1 MEKKK
6 KSHLNNNLVKWL
18 KNFNSSMIKPVDHN
32 KKSIRQSFIPKRR
45 YLIEDDL
52 ENTKLNE
59 FLKIM
64 NDDNDY
70 KNYRSL
76 TEKKEKVNNL
86 NFISNQIK
94 INISPTKNKNKIKKK
109 NKSIKNLGLRKI
121 NYSSSFTKF
130 QNLFK
135 RKKKEII
142 NFEQDFSSS
151 DSYDSDFI
159 DIDEEYL
166 EKKIENI
173 KKKEYLNN
181 LDIKDDLKQII
192 LILEKINLTKNS

>member
-76 TEKKEKVNNL
+76 AEKIEKVNKL
-86 NFISNQIK
+86 NYISNQIK
-94 INISPTKNKNKIKKK
+94 INISARENEDMIRKCNVRV
-109 NKSIKNLGLRKI
+109 KNLNPSKI
-121 NYSSSFTKF
+121 DYSSYKKF
-130 QNLFK
+130 NNLFK

-142 NFEQDFSSS
+142 YLEQDFSSS

-159 DIDEEYL
+159 DIIDEDL
-166 EKKIENI
+166 ETKINKI
-173 KKKEYLNN
+173 KKNEYSNN
-181 LDIKDDLKQII
+181 QEIKYDLKKT
-192 LILEKINLTKNS
+192 LSILEKMNLSKNY

>member
-76 TEKKEKVNNL
+76 TEKKEKVNKL

-159 DIDEEYL
+159 DLDEEYL

>member
-76 TEKKEKVNNL
+76 TEKKEKVNKL

-173 KKKEYLNN
+173 KKKDYLNN

>member
-76 TEKKEKVNNL
+76 TEKKEKVNKL